1 MRRISRAT
9 TERAAPAAVVAS
21 RRDAM
26 ANDFGIGQYCSATER
41 RLMIPI
47 AQRAISR
54 SAVSP
59 APLISLAKIGVEAL
73 SCKRGLR
80 APRRCA
86 RCPGGLGLV
95 LAAIALLLQV
105 AVPILHSPVLVGSTE
120 PAGDLATGFDEHA
133 LCLAQG
139 RGDPGSGTPADR
151 APHPGDHD
159 LAACCFWHGSTTLA
173 LVPPTIIE
181 RVAFARSGIAFTSS
195 TEVARPRRAGTTRA
209 RAPPVR
215 A

>member
-1 MRRISRAT
+1 
-9 TERAAPAAVVAS
+9 V
-21 RRDAM
+21 
-26 ANDFGIGQYCSATER
+26 
-41 RLMIPI
+41 IPI

-54 SAVSP
+54 WAVSP

-73 SCKRGLR
+73 ASRRSLC
-80 APRRCA
+80 APRRRA
-86 RCPGGLGLV
+86 RCPSGLGLV

-105 AVPILHSPVLVGSTE
+105 AVPILHSPVLVGSAG

-139 RGDPGSGTPADR
+139 RGDPGSGTPADQ

-159 LAACCFWHGSTTLA
+159 PAACCFWHGSTTLA
-173 LVPPTIIE
+173 LVPPAIVE
-181 RVAFARSGIAFTSS
+181 RVAFARSGVAFTSP

>member
-1 MRRISRAT
+1 MIS
-9 TERAAPAAVVAS
+9 
-21 RRDAM
+21 
-26 ANDFGIGQYCSATER
+26 
-41 RLMIPI
+41 I
-47 AQRAISR
+47 AQRALSR

-59 APLISLAKIGVEAL
+59 APLISLVKIAVETL
-73 SCKRGLR
+73 SSRRSLR
-80 APRRCA
+80 ATRRRA
-86 RCPGGLGLV
+86 HCPGGLGLV

-105 AVPILHSPVLVGSTE
+105 AVPILHSPVLVGSAE

-139 RGDPGSGTPADR
+139 RGDPDAGTPADQ

-159 LAACCFWHGSTTLA
+159 LAACCFWHGSTTFA
-173 LVPPTIIE
+173 LVPPTIVE
-181 RVAFARSGIAFTSS
+181 QVAFARSGVAFPSP
-195 TEVARPRRAGTTRA
+195 TEVARPRPAGTTRA

>member
-9 TERAAPAAVVAS
+9 TVKAAPSVVVVS

-26 ANDFGIGQYCSATER
+26 ANDFGIGHYCVEPVS
-41 RLMIPI
+41 
-47 AQRAISR
+47 SR
-54 SAVSP
+54 HS
-59 APLISLAKIGVEAL
+59 
-73 SCKRGLR
+73 LR
-80 APRRCA
+80 ARRRRA

-105 AVPILHSPVLVGSTE
+105 AVPILHSPVLVGSAE
-120 PAGDLATGFDEHA
+120 KAGDLAAGFDEHA

-139 RGDPGSGTPADR
+139 RGDPGSGTPADQ
-151 APHPGDHD
+151 APQPRDHD
-159 LAACCFWHGSTTLA
+159 LAACCSWHGSTTFA
-173 LVPPTIIE
+173 LVPSTIIE
-181 RVAFARSGIAFTSS
+181 RVAFARSGVAFTSP
-195 TEVARPRRAGTTRA
+195 TEVARPRPAGIIRA

>member
-1 MRRISRAT
+1 MGRISRAT
-9 TERAAPAAVVAS
+9 TAKAAPSVVVVS

-26 ANDFGIGQYCSATER
+26 ANDFGIGHYCVEPVS
-41 RLMIPI
+41 
-47 AQRAISR
+47 SR
-54 SAVSP
+54 HS
-59 APLISLAKIGVEAL
+59 
-73 SCKRGLR
+73 LR
-80 APRRCA
+80 ARRRSA
-86 RCPGGLGLV
+86 RCPGGLGLI

-105 AVPILHSPVLVGSTE
+105 AVPILHSPVLVGSAE
-120 PAGDLATGFDEHA
+120 PSGDLAAGFDAHA

-139 RGDPGSGTPADR
+139 RGDPGSGTPADQ
-151 APHPGDHD
+151 APHPRDQD

-181 RVAFARSGIAFTSS
+181 RVAFARSGVAFTSP
-195 TEVARPRRAGTTRA
+195 TEVPRPRSAGTTRA

>member
-9 TERAAPAAVVAS
+9 TAKAALSVVVVS

-26 ANDFGIGQYCSATER
+26 AKDFGIGHCCVETVSSRHSLLAR
-41 RLMIPI
+41 R
-47 AQRAISR
+47 R
-54 SAVSP
+54 S
-59 APLISLAKIGVEAL
+59 
-73 SCKRGLR
+73 
-80 APRRCA
+80 A
-86 RCPGGLGLV
+86 RCPGGLGLI

-105 AVPILHSPVLVGSTE
+105 ALPILHSPVLVGSAE
-120 PAGDLATGFDEHA
+120 KAGDLAARFDEHA

-139 RGDPGSGTPADR
+139 RGDPGSGTPADQ

-159 LAACCFWHGSTTLA
+159 PAACCFWHGSTTLA
-173 LVPPTIIE
+173 LVPSTIIE
-181 RVAFARSGIAFTSS
+181 RVAFARSGVAFTSS
-195 TEVARPRRAGTTRA
+195 SDVARPRRAGTTSA